1 MARTSRRTAKFGL
14 VRVLRLLL
22 GAVAILIAVLLLDYP
37 VSHFMGIIQLRQL
50 RHDQWVEKS
59 LPPCQSAICVMM
71 SDVDR
76 AGGTFARALT
86 WVSESSG
93 LTEEIRLADMED
105 ALAIS
110 ESLRRM
116 AKKGRDLKVTRRL
129 ADEYSEGLWQVRTS
143 WNTMRMRLRLHGL
156 TMSWMLSSLQ
166 PEVDA
171 LSESATARFR
181 YAKRAGDPESYYH
194 LADSEHMSLEDR
206 LYVFLGI
213 TLHVFD
219 RVKLAAAE
227 AHENASAL
235 LATLG
240 QLRDAIELEHH
251 RVQFDHKHR
260 LRGSGGGGGLYVCG
274 RANMCGLTGPLWVS
288 AAELRGV
295 QADLLEARQKL
306 DHALELVTDAS
317 AIAGDI
323 MHGARW
329 ARNRLALASQADIL
343 LVGREAEEDIL
354 IHSKWWKLQLAQR
367 AAQIS
372 ALRG

>member
-1 MARTSRRTAKFGL
+1 MVRTSRRTAKFGL

-50 RHDQWVEKS
+50 RPDQWAEKS

-86 WVSESSG
+86 WVNESSG
-93 LTEEIRLADMED
+93 LTEEIRLANMED

-110 ESLRRM
+110 DSLRRM

-129 ADEYSEGLWQVRTS
+129 ADEYSEGLWRVGTS

-156 TMSWMLSSLQ
+156 TMSWMLSSLES
-166 PEVDA
+166 EVDT
-171 LSESATARFR
+171 LSEFAAARFH
-181 YAKRAGDPESYYH
+181 YAERLGDPESYY
-194 LADSEHMSLEDR
+194 LTDSELMSLEDK
-206 LYVFLGI
+206 LYVFLDMTI
-213 TLHVFD
+213 RVFD
-219 RVKLAAAE
+219 RIKPAATE
-227 AHENASAL
+227 THENASAL

-240 QLRDAIELEHH
+240 QLRDAIELEH
-251 RVQFDHKHR
+251 RLVQFDQKHR
-260 LRGSGGGGGLYVCG
+260 LRGSGGGGLYVCS

-295 QADLLEARQKL
+295 QAELVEARQKL